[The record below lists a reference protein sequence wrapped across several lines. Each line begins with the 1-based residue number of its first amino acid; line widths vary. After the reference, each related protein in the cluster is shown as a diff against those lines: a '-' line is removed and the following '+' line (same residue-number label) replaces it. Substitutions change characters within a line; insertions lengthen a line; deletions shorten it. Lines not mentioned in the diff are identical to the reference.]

1 MQNSRA
7 GILRVFQAGDSDFV
21 AAACAET
28 DRPACFICKA
38 ASQKAQAHRVLRTT
52 PLLQPN
58 CDGVPLS
65 KLLCILGST
74 RDGKDTKDGR
84 WVKLDP
90 CRRPCSHVFL
100 HSGLGPGWLHLV

>member
-1 MQNSRA
+1 M
-7 GILRVFQAGDSDFV
+7 FQAGDSDFV

-38 ASQKAQAHRVLRTT
+38 ASPKAQARRVPRTT

-65 KLLCILGST
+65 KLLCILGAQEMGGT
-74 RDGKDTKDGR
+74 LWMVGGENWT
-84 WVKLDP
+84 
-90 CRRPCSHVFL
+90 FL
-100 HSGLGPGWLHLV
+100 EIRVHTPFT